1 MICKNFSGT
10 HRGLSEELSQA
21 AGSPSRGASGRPQPS
36 SQWLRISRLF
46 FCGTKLEHVDRECYM
61 WITGDRPGRGTGE
74 RIGSGYTRSQWDPK
88 TMPAA
93 RAESLAGRAVQYF
106 REWRAAMAGSVNKVI
121 LVGNLGKDPEIRR
134 TQDGRPIANLSVATS
149 DTWRDKATGERKEKT
164 EWHRVVIFSE
174 PLCKIVE
181 QYLKKGAKV
190 YIEGALQTRKWTDQ
204 AGVEKY
210 STEVVLQGF
219 NSVLTMLD
227 GRSGGGGGNF
237 GSDEQGGGGGGDFG
251 SSGPSSA
258 APRRAVAAGARNSDM
273 DDDIPF

>member
-1 MICKNFSGT
+1 VV
-10 HRGLSEELSQA
+10 E
-21 AGSPSRGASGRPQPS
+21 
-36 SQWLRISRLF
+36 
-46 FCGTKLEHVDRECYM
+46 V
-61 WITGDRPGRGTGE
+61 
-74 RIGSGYTRSQWDPK
+74 
-88 TMPAA
+88 AA
-93 RAESLAGRAVQYF
+93 RQAQEASVRPVRYF
-106 REWRAAMAGSVNKVI
+106 LEWRAAMAGSVNKVI

-164 EWHRVVIFSE
+164 EWHRVVIFNE
-174 PLCKIVE
+174 GLCKVAE

-227 GRSGGGGGNF
+227 GRGGGGG
-237 GSDEQGGGGGGDFG
+237 GAMSDDSGGDFG
-251 SSGPSSA
+251 SSGGSFGGGGQQ
-258 APRRAVAAGARNSDM
+258 RRVAAGGGGRGGNDM